1 MTQSL
6 MVNEASNELCASDR
20 MQLFAHGEE
29 LLSLSSRSDL
39 ANCLGSLRAW
49 LDVSEIVVATGTIE
63 TLPDACVIGS
73 GYDPEWMEL
82 YLREKFVLVD
92 PIVRAIVNGQRF
104 LSRSRA
110 IAENNAVAKSRP
122 HRLTLERFIEA
133 AQDYRRLSYGFA
145 SGVVFNGRIA
155 LCSVV
160 TSLDQG
166 SQRAPLVLRALRPM
180 LYQALMRVLL
190 PEPVFPNLSQREVAI
205 LECLASGHGDTQI
218 ADAMSISASTVRF
231 HLGNLFEKLGARNRC
246 HAVAIGFQSG
256 LLQR

>member
-6 MVNEASNELCASDR
+6 IVNEATNELCASDR

-29 LLSLSSRSDL
+29 LLSLSSRSGL
-39 ANCLGSLRAW
+39 ADCLGSLRAW
-49 LDVSEIVVATGTIE
+49 LDLSEIVVATATIE
-63 TLPDACVIGS
+63 TLPDARVIGS

-82 YLREKFVLVD
+82 YLRERFALVD

-104 LSRSRA
+104 LNRSHA
-110 IAENNAVAKSRP
+110 IAKNNAVA
-122 HRLTLERFIEA
+122 RLGPRGPTLERFLEA
-133 AQDYRRLSYGFA
+133 AQDHSRLGYGFA

-155 LCSVV
+155 LCSVI
-160 TSLDQG
+160 TSSDPG
-166 SQRAPLVLRALRPM
+166 DQRAPLALRALRPM

-231 HLGNLFEKLGARNRC
+231 HLGNVFEKLGARNRC

>member
-6 MVNEASNELCASDR
+6 IVNEATNELCASDR
-20 MQLFAHGEE
+20 MRLFEHGEE

-49 LDVSEIVVATGTIE
+49 LDLSEIVVATGTLK
-63 TLPDACVIGS
+63 TLPDARVIGS
-73 GYDPEWMEL
+73 GYDPEWLEL
-82 YLREKFVLVD
+82 YLREQFVLVD

-104 LSRSRA
+104 LSRSRT
-110 IAENNAVAKSRP
+110 IAENNAVAGQGPLRP
-122 HRLTLERFIEA
+122 TLERFLEA
-133 AQDYRRLSYGFA
+133 ARDHGRLGYGFA
-145 SGVVFNGRIA
+145 SGVVFNGRLA

-160 TSLDQG
+160 TSLDHG
-166 SQRAPLVLRALRPM
+166 GERAPLVLRALRPM

-190 PEPVFPNLSQREVAI
+190 PESVFPSLSQREIAI
-205 LECLASGHGDTQI
+205 LECLASGLGDTQI

-231 HLGNLFEKLGARNRC
+231 HLGNVFEKLGARNRC